1 MASDKSQLTVF
12 ENEDLLFDLKTG
24 SILKISDRLKL
35 HFGEEFVCQVLN
47 FKDYER
53 ITKSDENEIQKRNL
67 ELAGDQIF
75 NYTIKQNGEKFY
87 VNELFWVDHEKQSLH
102 LVINFHNRQN
112 IFELSY
118 DTIMESLEKTEKP
131 AIVFDIGLKRVIAV
145 NSTLKLL
152 LLQPFSELAS
162 GFVISDFFVN
172 KEQYECIIDWIK
184 NGTTSSSVFES
195 HLYLEKKE
203 GTWYEMTLYKTSP
216 DDEVYIFCSLKS
228 ISVQKATEKQLQRT
242 NELLSRVVEVQSHF
256 LSKPVGA
263 NPYDLLLSNI
273 LSVIDAKLG
282 FVGKVD
288 LDTKGAQVLKIHAA
302 TDISGNGPEAYQL
315 YHKYV
320 KDDFLFRHFD
330 NLFGACIVESKII
343 LENNPPANPHTKGKK
358 IPGHPTME
366 NFLGVPIFKGKEVIG
381 LIGLGNKKGGFTDQ
395 DITDLKPFIST
406 YSVIIDAFKTEQDK
420 IKFEK
425 NSQVGAQILATVAD
439 HSPDV
444 IVVLNNLSE
453 FEFISPSVSQFFD
466 KGTREEEMHRKI
478 RVLLKKTLTPEFK
491 ISDGRYR
498 SRLKLYFKDEGEYWV
513 ESNLNILNENN
524 NQKIIAVIRDVSS
537 QMNFEQR
544 LIESLRKE
552 RQFNSFVS
560 DFMNIVSHEFKTPLA
575 TIISSME
582 LSKIY
587 LENLADIPGAAKLQ
601 THHRKIEV
609 ELDNLHKL
617 ISNSLDYERFVN
629 NSPALKKE
637 EVEFVSFVQEAL
649 AKHDYL
655 GKVDFISEVENGV
668 RMEWDNFLMH
678 TSLINLVNNA
688 LKYGGVSKKPI
699 VRLFQQ
705 DRMNGIEVKDF
716 GIGILEEEL
725 PYVFTPFFRGSNV
738 NGVEG
743 TGFGLVAV
751 KNFVEMHKGEIKIYS
766 KPGKGTTVRL
776 LFGI

>member
-1 MASDKSQLTVF
+1 M
-12 ENEDLLFDLKTG
+12 
-24 SILKISDRLKL
+24 
-35 HFGEEFVCQVLN
+35 
-47 FKDYER
+47 
-53 ITKSDENEIQKRNL
+53 
-67 ELAGDQIF
+67 
-75 NYTIKQNGEKFY
+75 
-87 VNELFWVDHEKQSLH
+87 
-102 LVINFHNRQN
+102 
-112 IFELSY
+112 
-118 DTIMESLEKTEKP
+118 
-131 AIVFDIGLKRVIAV
+131 
-145 NSTLKLL
+145 
-152 LLQPFSELAS
+152 LQPFSELAS
-162 GFVISDFFVN
+162 GFSIKDFFVI
-172 KEQYECIIDWIK
+172 KEHYESVIDWIK
-184 NGTTSSSVFES
+184 NGNTSSFVFDAQ
-195 HLYLEKKE
+195 LYLEKAE
-203 GTWYEMTLYKTSP
+203 GTWYELTLYKTSP
-216 DDEVYIFCSLKS
+216 NNEIFILCSLKS

-256 LSKPVGA
+256 LSKPEGA

-273 LSVIDAKLG
+273 LGVIDAKLG

-288 LDTKGAQVLKIHAA
+288 LGNEGAQVLKIHAA
-302 TDISGNGPEAYQL
+302 TDISGNGPEAYKL

-320 KDDFLFRHFD
+320 KDDFLFKHFD
-330 NLFGACIVESKII
+330 NLFGACIIESKII

-358 IPGHPTME
+358 IPGHPTIE

-381 LIGLGNKKGGFTDQ
+381 LIGLGNKTGGFTDQ

-406 YSVIIDAFKTEQDK
+406 YSVIIEAFKSEQDK

-444 IVVLNNLSE
+444 IVVMNNLSE

-466 KGTREEEMHRKI
+466 KGTRVEEMHRKI

-498 SRLKLYFKDEGEYWV
+498 SRLKLYFKDKGEYWV
-513 ESNLNILNENN
+513 ESNLNILNEKN
-524 NQKIIAVIRDVSS
+524 NQKVIAVIRDVSS

-544 LIESLRKE
+544 LIESLQKE

-601 THHRKIEV
+601 THHKKIEL

-617 ISNSLDYERFVN
+617 VAQSLDYERFVN
-629 NSPALKKE
+629 NSAALKKE
-637 EVEFVSFVQEAL
+637 EVDFVSFILQILE
-649 AKHDYL
+649 KHDYL
-655 GKVDFISEVENGV
+655 RKVDFISEVENEV
-668 RMEWDNFLMH
+668 KVEWDNFLIH
-678 TSLINLVNNA
+678 TSIVNLVNNA
-688 LKYGGVSKKPI
+688 LKYGGESKKPI
-699 VRLFQQ
+699 VRLFQT
-705 DRMNGIEVKDF
+705 DKENGIEVKDF

-776 LFGI
+776 LFDI